1 MRLLQVMAG
10 GANGGAERFFEDLAG
25 AFGRAGI
32 EQACAIRGYPER
44 IKALSG
50 AECEIIHLP
59 FAGPFDVLT
68 PWKLRRLA
76 KAWRPQVVLGW
87 MNRACRALPTGPWV
101 NIGRLGGYYNLKY
114 YRRCDHLV
122 CNTPDIRE
130 HVIREGWPEDRA
142 HYIPNFC
149 SVDPAPATDRAALQ
163 TPQDAKVLLILAR
176 LEAVKGIDVAIRAL
190 ASIPGA
196 FLWVAGSGTL
206 EKELKEL
213 AALCGVQDRVRFL
226 GWRND
231 RSSLLKAADV
241 CLVPSR
247 YEPFGNVVLNAWAHE
262 VPLIAASSQGP
273 RFLIRGGEDGLVVPT
288 DDPSALAEA
297 VIQLLKTPDL
307 AASLVMRGADRVD
320 NEFSEIEVVRR
331 YRELFENL
339 SR

>member
-25 AFGRAGI
+25 AFGRVGI
-32 EQACAIRGYPER
+32 DQACAVRGHPDR
-44 IKALSG
+44 VQALTDAACKVVS
-50 AECEIIHLP
+50 LP
-59 FAGPFDVLT
+59 FAGPLDFLT
-68 PWKLRRLA
+68 PWKLRGLA
-76 KAWRPQVVLGW
+76 KTWRPQVVLGW
-87 MNRACRALPTGPWV
+87 MNRACRALPDGPWV
-101 NIGRLGGYYNLKY
+101 NVGRLGGYYNLKY

-130 HVIREGWPEDRA
+130 YVIREGWPAGRA

-149 SVDPAPATDRAALQ
+149 TVDPAPAIARSTLN
-163 TPQDAKVLLILAR
+163 TPEDAKVLIILAR

-196 FLWVAGSGTL
+196 FLWVAGRGAL
-206 EKELKEL
+206 EDDLKAL
-213 AALCGVQDRVRFL
+213 AADCGVQDQVRFL

-247 YEPFGNVVLNAWAHE
+247 YEPFGNVVLNAWSHKL
-262 VPLIAASSQGP
+262 PLVAAASQGP
-273 RFLIRGGEDGLVVPT
+273 GFLIRNGEDGILVPM
-288 DDPSALAEA
+288 DDPSALAA
-297 VIQLLKTPDL
+297 SVTQILTHSDL
-307 AASLVMRGADRVD
+307 AASLVKKGEDRVAD
-320 NEFSEIEVVRR
+320 EFSEIEVVRR